1 MRYVS
6 FRNRF
11 LFPALTLLL
20 GLCLGG
26 IFPHT
31 PIHAVATD
39 RTESFL
45 AATGMVDSDVEAIYL
60 LDCLTGDLRAAVL
73 GKARGGFTAI
83 FVYPGV
89 KLMQDFGLD
98 PSKNPKFLMVTGLA
112 DLRSGS
118 QNAFGAAVVY
128 VVELS
133 SGKIAAYAIPWNRT
147 RLEHPKF
154 RQRRPH
160 ARGHVAVPQSA
171 PAGAGAENRRH
182 QGRQGKGERIGSGNS
197 RTMTKN

>member
-1 MRYVS
+1 MRYVR

-26 IFPHT
+26 MFPHT

-45 AATGMVDSDVEAIYL
+45 VSTGMVDSDVEAIYL
-60 LDCLTGDLRAAVL
+60 LDCLTGDLRAAVM
-73 GKARGGFTAI
+73 GKGSGGFTAI

-98 PSKNPKFLMVTGLA
+98 PSKNPKFLMVTGLV

-118 QNAFGAAVVY
+118 QSSFGAAVVY

-133 SGKIAAYAIPWNRT
+133 SGKIGAYAIPWNRSVWNT
-147 RLEHPKF
+147 RKFVSGTLMPVGMLPFRNPPPQGPAPKI
-154 RQRRPH
+154 
-160 ARGHVAVPQSA
+160 GGTK
-171 PAGAGAENRRH
+171 AGKEKDKEKDKEN
-182 QGRQGKGERIGSGNS
+182 
-197 RTMTKN
+197 

>member
-1 MRYVS
+1 MRYVL

-31 PIHAVATD
+31 PIHAIATD

-45 AATGMVDSDVEAIYL
+45 VATGMVDEGVEAIYL

-73 GKARGGFTAI
+73 GKARGDFTATYA
-83 FVYPGV
+83 YPGA
-89 KLMQDFGLD
+89 KLLQDFGLD

-112 DLRSGS
+112 DLRTGQQARFGS
-118 QNAFGAAVVY
+118 AVVY
-128 VVELS
+128 IVELS
-133 SGKIAAYAIPWNRT
+133 SGKIMAYAMPWDRT
-147 RLEHPKF
+147 RWVARAPMGGTLMPVGMLAFRNPPPQGPSPKI
-154 RQRRPH
+154 
-160 ARGHVAVPQSA
+160 G
-171 PAGAGAENRRH
+171 GAKASKE
-182 QGRQGKGERIGSGNS
+182 KE
-197 RTMTKN
+197 

>member
-1 MRYVS
+1 MRYVL

-11 LFPALTLLL
+11 LFPAVTLLL

-45 AATGMVDSDVEAIYL
+45 VATGMVDSDVEAIYL
-60 LDCLTGDLRAAVL
+60 LDCLTGDLRAAVM

-83 FVYPGV
+83 FVYPGA

-147 RLEHPKF
+147 VWNTRNFVSGALMPVGMLPF
-154 RQRRPH
+154 RNP
-160 ARGHVAVPQSA
+160 PQSGPA
-171 PAGAGAENRRH
+171 PKIGGTKAGKDKEKDKDKEN
-182 QGRQGKGERIGSGNS
+182 
-197 RTMTKN
+197 